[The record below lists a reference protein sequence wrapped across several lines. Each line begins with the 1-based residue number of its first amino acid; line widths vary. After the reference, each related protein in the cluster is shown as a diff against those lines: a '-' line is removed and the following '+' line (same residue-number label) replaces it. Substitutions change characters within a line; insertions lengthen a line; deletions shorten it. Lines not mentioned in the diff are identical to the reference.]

1 MTVSKDATLEILKK
15 YQEQHDNL
23 YVFPGKNEGLTRS
36 FLELIQKCDADYV
49 AFSDQD
55 DYWLENKIEVAVE
68 RLEALDGP
76 ALYCSNQILVDQDLN
91 RLPEGEIPDA
101 VPGFGN
107 ALIESM
113 CTGCTAVMNRAL
125 IDEVKGHLPKNAIW
139 HDWWCY
145 LVASYLGTVIFDKGA
160 YILYRQH
167 GDNQLG
173 SSRSA
178 LVMIKNKWKFLKK
191 TRGMLGKQIANFAKE
206 YHGNKEKD
214 ELVQLLLA
222 SKTSFAARIRLIFNK
237 KIYRQK
243 RLDNIVVKGLY
254 LINRML

>member
-1 MTVSKDATLEILKK
+1 
-15 YQEQHDNL
+15 
-23 YVFPGKNEGLTRS
+23 
-36 FLELIQKCDADYV
+36 
-49 AFSDQD
+49 
-55 DYWLENKIEVAVE
+55 
-68 RLEALDGP
+68 
-76 ALYCSNQILVDQDLN
+76 
-91 RLPEGEIPDA
+91 
-101 VPGFGN
+101 
-107 ALIESM
+107 M

-222 SKTSFAARIRLIFNK
+222 SKTSFASRIRLIFNK